1 LRVKEDDDFFN
12 HGITIGSLMNKSA
25 SVLLGIVVVI
35 GAVSAGGAWYTGTK
49 LVVVINTDIADSNT
63 KMNTALA
70 GSNGTASI
78 ELVSL
83 DRGTFSSTAHYRLKG
98 EGEMF
103 GGEPV
108 ELLFVDNIEHGPLPF
123 SRLITL
129 KWLPVMA
136 TSHTELERTP
146 LTEKWF
152 VAAKDKSP
160 LKGVFN
166 LGYDQSTNGTFELL
180 PLDTKLDEQ
189 SQLIFS
195 GLKIDVA
202 ASAQAQKIKADGY
215 MDSFKL
221 TTVAEDQTPVQVE
234 FSGLT
239 LASNLTKS
247 TYGYYMGDNTL
258 LLSNSKTSFGE
269 QKSVLG
275 LKNFE
280 MKNNSSEKGTS
291 ASGRA
296 DYKIGEL
303 SFNDKVIGS
312 AQMAVSL
319 KNLDIP
325 ATMSLMQVYQA
336 KLQPYEKAAAEA
348 AEAGEPAPELNL
360 TEAEEAQVKADL
372 EKLLAG
378 APQVALENLS
388 FNTANGESRASLVVD
403 LAKPQSM
410 DLPPDELGRQLL
422 ALLEFKV
429 KVSKPMLVDL
439 LTVQAQMEGQTD
451 AKLIADQA
459 TATSDMFS
467 AMAVGT
473 ELAKLEGN
481 DVVTNLHY
489 ANNQVDFNGQKM
501 TVEQFTA
508 FVMSKLGG
516 GVAIQ

>member
-1 LRVKEDDDFFN
+1 
-12 HGITIGSLMNKSA
+12 MNKSA
-25 SVLLGIVVVI
+25 SVLLGIVVAI

-49 LVVVINTDIADSNT
+49 LEGVL
-63 KMNTALA
+63 NTAIAENNKQLQLA
-70 GSNGTASI
+70 FTGSNGTASV

-83 DRGTFSSTAHYRLKG
+83 DRGMFSSTAHYRFKG

-108 ELLFVDNIEHGPLPF
+108 ELLIVDNIEHGPLPF
-123 SRLITL
+123 SRLMSF

-136 TSHTELERTP
+136 TSHSELEKTP

-152 VAAKDKSP
+152 AAAKDKSP
-160 LKGVFN
+160 LKGVIN

-180 PLDTKLDEQ
+180 PLDVKLDEQ
-189 SQLIFS
+189 SQLTFS
-195 GLKIDVA
+195 GLKIDLA

-221 TTVAEDQTPVQVE
+221 TTVSEDQTPVLVE
-234 FSGLT
+234 LNGLT
-239 LASNLTKS
+239 LASNLSKS
-247 TYGYYMGDNTL
+247 TYGYYMGDNSL
-258 LLSNSKTSFGE
+258 LLSNTKASFGE
-269 QKSVLG
+269 PKSVLH

-280 MKNNSSEKGTS
+280 MKNSSAENGTS

-303 SFNDKVIGS
+303 SFNDKTIGA
-312 AQMAVSL
+312 AQMAVSV

-325 ATMSLMQVYQA
+325 ATMSLVQLYQT
-336 KLQPYEKAAAEA
+336 KLQPYEKASAEA

-372 EKLLAG
+372 EKILAA

-388 FNTANGESRASLVVD
+388 FNTANGETRAALVMD

-422 ALLEFKV
+422 ALLDFKV

-439 LTVQAQMEGQTD
+439 MTLQAQMEGQTD
-451 AKLIADQA
+451 AQMIAEQA
-459 TATSDMFS
+459 TAASDMFS
-467 AMAVGT
+467 SMAVGS
-473 ELAKLEGN
+473 ELAVLQGN
-481 DVVTNLHY
+481 DIVTNLHY
-489 ANNQVDFNGQKM
+489 ANNQIDFNGQKM
-501 TVEQFTA
+501 TVEEFST
-508 FVMSKLGG
+508 FVMNKISG

>member
-1 LRVKEDDDFFN
+1 
-12 HGITIGSLMNKSA
+12 MNKSA

-35 GAVSAGGAWYTGTK
+35 GAISAGGAWYTGTK
-49 LVVVINTDIADSNT
+49 LEGVLNTAIADSN
-63 KMNTALA
+63 KQIQTALA

-123 SRLITL
+123 SRLMTL

-202 ASAQAQKIKADGY
+202 ASAQAQKLKADGY

-234 FSGLT
+234 FGGLT

-280 MKNNSSEKGTS
+280 MKNNSSENGTS

-348 AEAGEPAPELNL
+348 AEAGEPAPELEL
-360 TEAEEAQVKADL
+360 TEAEEAQVKADM

-388 FNTANGESRASLVVD
+388 FSTANGESRASLIVD

-422 ALLEFKV
+422 ALLDFKV

-501 TVEQFTA
+501 TVEQFSA

-516 GVAIQ
+516 GVAVQ

>member
-1 LRVKEDDDFFN
+1 
-12 HGITIGSLMNKSA
+12 MNKSA

-49 LVVVINTDIADSNT
+49 LEGVLNTAIADSN
-63 KMNTALA
+63 KQMQTALA

-160 LKGVFN
+160 LKGVVN
-166 LGYDQSTNGTFELL
+166 LGYDQSSNGTVELL

-189 SQLIFS
+189 TQLIFS

-234 FSGLT
+234 FNGLT

-269 QKSVLG
+269 PKSVLG
-275 LKNFE
+275 LKSFE
-280 MKNNSSEKGTS
+280 MKNNSSENGTS

-325 ATMSLMQVYQA
+325 ATMSLMQVYQS

-348 AEAGEPAPELNL
+348 AATGEPAPELNL

-378 APQVALENLS
+378 GPQVALENLS
-388 FNTANGESRASLVVD
+388 FNTANGESRASLIVD

-422 ALLEFKV
+422 ALLDFKV

-467 AMAVGT
+467 AMAIGS

-501 TVEQFTA
+501 TVEQFSA

-516 GVAIQ
+516 GVAVQ

>member
-1 LRVKEDDDFFN
+1 
-12 HGITIGSLMNKSA
+12 MNKSA
-25 SVLLGIVVVI
+25 SVLLGIVVVV
-35 GAVSAGGAWYTGTK
+35 GAISAGGAWYTGTK
-49 LVVVINTDIADSNT
+49 LEGVLQTAIADSN
-63 KMNTALA
+63 KQLQTALA

-83 DRGTFSSTAHYRLKG
+83 DRGTFSSTARYRLKG

-123 SRLITL
+123 SRLMTL

-202 ASAQAQKIKADGY
+202 ASAQAEKIKADGY
-215 MDSFKL
+215 IDSFKL

-234 FSGLT
+234 FNGLT
-239 LASNLTKS
+239 LASNLIKS
-247 TYGYYMGDNTL
+247 TYGYYKGDNTL
-258 LLSNSKTSFGE
+258 LLSSSKTTFGE
-269 QKSVLG
+269 PKSVLG

-280 MKNNSSEKGTS
+280 MKNNSSENGTS

-422 ALLEFKV
+422 ALLDFKV

-508 FVMSKLGG
+508 FVMNKLGG